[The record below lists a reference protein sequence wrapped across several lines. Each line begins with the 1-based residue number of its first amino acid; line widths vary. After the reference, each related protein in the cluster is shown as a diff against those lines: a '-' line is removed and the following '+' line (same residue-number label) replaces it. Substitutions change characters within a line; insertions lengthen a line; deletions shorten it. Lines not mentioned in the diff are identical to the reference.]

1 MEKVLLKDIV
11 CKDVDCKYCPYHVEK
26 NKAKVKICMSIKLGD
41 KLGNTL
47 KLAKEL
53 LNDTQY
59 TKVHYYLNHRLVPK
73 LKRGENYDE

>member
-26 NKAKVKICMSIKLGD
+26 NKSKVKICMSI
-41 KLGNTL
+41 

-73 LKRGENYDE
+73 LKRGENYDV